1 VEGTVRQEDWIAM
14 SDVIERAREEVHAL
28 CSGKRW
34 AMSIP
39 VEEDRDSDMV
49 IVSAL
54 DYAVTLRAEAVRLRE
69 VLEKM
74 LSPETDWENG
84 ETGVGHTFRLI
95 ARKALES
102 TPATQK
108 EVLRVRAMER
118 MVKVFDDVH
127 DHSATLKP
135 ETAHLLT
142 DKRYVFVPEE
152 EFIKLEEAAD
162 DYERVVKG

>member
-69 VLEKM
+69 
-74 LSPETDWENG
+74 
-84 ETGVGHTFRLI
+84 
-95 ARKALES
+95 ALERVREFTTRYSIVSTSWDALLVKIDLALSS

-118 MVKVFDDVH
+118 VVEVFDGVH

-162 DYERVVKG
+162 DYERVMKG